1 MICLPETEKSDDK
14 SDKDTPEPITT
25 TNRSNS
31 TDSRSSAANKRM
43 SEDHDDTVTA
53 SDDAVTHSSKE
64 IHDDEDSDSI
74 AEKNDDDTGTVK
86 AGIVLYVLSFL
97 PIRINALKN

>member
-1 MICLPETEKSDDK
+1 MSD
-14 SDKDTPEPITT
+14 
-25 TNRSNS
+25 
-31 TDSRSSAANKRM
+31 
-43 SEDHDDTVTA
+43 DHDDTVTA

-64 IHDDEDSDSI
+64 IHDDDEDSDSI

-97 PIRINALKN
+97 SIRINALKN